1 MDSRIKVLGHAPH
14 PMLVM
19 FPLGAL
25 GFSVASDALHTCLG
39 ARRYAEAA
47 RQAIDFGLA
56 TGVVAAPFGTID
68 WLAIPRGTRAKR
80 LGLWH
85 GLGNAALLG
94 LFAASRLLRSRRVD
108 DPAAKWL
115 SAGGLLLAGV
125 AGWLGAEL
133 VEHHGIGIPEGVLA
147 GAAAGDDSAGALPF
161 SDEAP
166 TLPGFR
172 SERAVGRVP
181 ARE

>member
-25 GFSVASDALHTCLG
+25 GFSVASDVLHTWLG
-39 ARRYAEAA
+39 ARRYAYAA

-56 TGVVAAPFGTID
+56 TGALAAPWGTLD
-68 WLAIPRGTRAKR
+68 WLAIPSATRAKR
-80 LGLWH
+80 IGLWH
-85 GLGNAALLG
+85 GLGNVALLG
-94 LFAASRLLRSRRVD
+94 LFATSRLLRARRVD

-115 SAGGLLLAGV
+115 SASGLLVAGV
-125 AGWLGAEL
+125 TGWLGAEM
-133 VEHHGIGIPEGVLA
+133 VERYRIGIPDEARDEATG
-147 GAAAGDDSAGALPF
+147 SLPF

-172 SERAVGRVP
+172 SAGAFERAP
-181 ARE
+181 AGE